1 MLTYPLPILHGPD
14 DISAK
19 LRTQE
24 TVAGVLLWRRSEV
37 VLLGAVVYLLEW
49 VAILAATSRSPS
61 GRTPPCR
68 SSWRGPSACRPAWRG
83 LRRSPPPPASARVRR
98 HARPA
103 SSAPISRKPARTEA
117 AARAEAAQGLPTPR
131 NSSVTM
137 GCAGW

>member
-68 SSWRGPSACRPAWRG
+68 SS
-83 LRRSPPPPASARVRR
+83 
-98 HARPA
+98 
-103 SSAPISRKPARTEA
+103 
-117 AARAEAAQGLPTPR
+117 
-131 NSSVTM
+131 
-137 GCAGW
+137 